1 MVLDNREFW
10 QEQVHVPALTWLAK
24 GSQGALKTPAEEI
37 ASAALRGG
45 MMALHPE
52 KVENT
57 ETEENPAKSSLKARR
72 EARKKNRD

>member
-1 MVLDNREFW
+1 MGSDMG
-10 QEQVHVPALTWLAK
+10 HAK

-52 KVENT
+52 KVENA
-57 ETEENPAKSSLKARR
+57 ETEENPAKSSIKARR